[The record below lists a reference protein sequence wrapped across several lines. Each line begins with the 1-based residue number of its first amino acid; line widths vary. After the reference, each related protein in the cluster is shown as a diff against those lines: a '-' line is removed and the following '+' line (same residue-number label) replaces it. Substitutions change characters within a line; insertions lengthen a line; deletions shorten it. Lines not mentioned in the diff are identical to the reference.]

1 MVFAHHSDLPHRL
14 TNMTADELAELSEKA
29 ARVIAGGGG
38 LKALAQLLADAA
50 QGAVLVEDEQWRHL
64 ALAERRGGVGKVP
77 PTFATHFNAGGRS
90 NGVVRVSLSPT
101 LHAACAAM
109 PGPGD
114 GESPPGYVTLFTRT
128 KSGQPLAAALRIVA
142 SAASIECLRRGAGRS
157 HVRRA
162 FWESYLSSAFADA
175 ASLRDEAS
183 AAGVVLPTAFLGAVF
198 DVEGALPN
206 VAREA
211 VAQALAPTEAVCP
224 PVAMPAGQVLALI
237 PVRHVADVARARQ
250 AATNAVRD
258 VPAQAAAR
266 SMTCGIGAFHAD
278 ILEGPAS
285 VEEARHSLSLGRRL
299 HGRGSVTLYA
309 DLGVYALLHAGAE
322 RDAFVRFAES
332 QIAPLDGYDRKHK
345 TDLLKTLR
353 LYFDIG
359 ENVKEAAE
367 RLSVHRHTIF
377 YRLNQI
383 SQILKVD
390 LRLPRDQLSLR
401 TALAIWQMEHD
412 EE

>member
-1 MVFAHHSDLPHRL
+1 
-14 TNMTADELAELSEKA
+14 MTADELAELSEKA
-29 ARVIAGGGG
+29 ARIIAGGGG

-50 QGAVLVEDEQWRHL
+50 QGAVLVEDDQWRHL
-64 ALAERRGGVGKVP
+64 ALAERRGGVGKLP
-77 PTFATHFNAGGRS
+77 PTFAPHFSAGGRS
-90 NGVVRVSLSPT
+90 NGVVRATLSAN

-114 GESPPGYVTLFTRT
+114 GESPPGYVTLFTRA
-128 KSGQPLAAALRIVA
+128 KPGQPFAAALRIVA
-142 SAASIECLRRGAGRS
+142 SAASVECLRRGAGRS
-157 HVRRA
+157 TVRRV
-162 FWESYLSSAFADA
+162 FWERYLSGGFADS
-175 ASLRDEAS
+175 ASLRDEAV
-183 AAGVVLPTAFLGAVF
+183 AAGVVLPAAYLGAVF

-206 VAREA
+206 IARDA
-211 VAQALAPTEAVCP
+211 VAQALAPTEAACP
-224 PVAMPAGQVLALI
+224 PVTMPPGQVLALI
-237 PVRHVADVARARQ
+237 PVRHAADVARARQ

-266 SMTCGIGAFHAD
+266 SMTCGIGAYHAD

-285 VEEARHSLSLGRRL
+285 VEEARRALGLGRRL

-309 DLGVYALLHAGAE
+309 DLGIYALLHAGAD
-322 RDAFVRFAES
+322 RDALTRFADS
-332 QIAPLDGYDRKHK
+332 QIAPLLAYDRKHK

-353 LYFDIG
+353 LYFEIG

-383 SQILKVD
+383 AQILKVD

>member
-1 MVFAHHSDLPHRL
+1 
-14 TNMTADELAELSEKA
+14 
-29 ARVIAGGGG
+29 
-38 LKALAQLLADAA
+38 
-50 QGAVLVEDEQWRHL
+50 
-64 ALAERRGGVGKVP
+64 
-77 PTFATHFNAGGRS
+77 
-90 NGVVRVSLSPT
+90 
-101 LHAACAAM
+101 
-109 PGPGD
+109 
-114 GESPPGYVTLFTRT
+114 
-128 KSGQPLAAALRIVA
+128 
-142 SAASIECLRRGAGRS
+142 
-157 HVRRA
+157 
-162 FWESYLSSAFADA
+162 
-175 ASLRDEAS
+175 
-183 AAGVVLPTAFLGAVF
+183 
-198 DVEGALPN
+198 
-206 VAREA
+206 
-211 VAQALAPTEAVCP
+211 
-224 PVAMPAGQVLALI
+224 
-237 PVRHVADVARARQ
+237 
-250 AATNAVRD
+250 
-258 VPAQAAAR
+258 
-266 SMTCGIGAFHAD
+266 MTCGIGAFHAD

-322 RDAFVRFAES
+322 REAFVRFAES